1 MSTKSPS
8 PILAAALAN
17 VPGAFRSRLIHTYLD
32 LKKNCVEARYWAAG
46 LAAGKF
52 CEVVLRFLQEKVHG
66 SFTPFGTK
74 INNYADECRKL
85 VNAPSTAGNES
96 ERIVLPRG
104 LVFLY
109 TMLNK
114 RGIGHV
120 GGDVDANPIDIA
132 AMAKTADWIVCELI
146 RINHGLSLE
155 EAQDIVDGISVRQLP
170 TIWEVAGKKRVLKEG
185 LRARDQALLLL
196 YSNQNSAVLLEDL
209 CEWIEYS
216 NLRSFKSLVIGEL
229 HKQRFLEFDKDSE
242 SIVLSPKGVEYV
254 ERVLIAIP
262 TAGSGSPTKRGSG

>member
-1 MSTKSPS
+1 MSTKSPN

-17 VPGAFRSRLIHTYLD
+17 VPSTFRSRLIHTYLD
-32 LKKNCVEARYWAAG
+32 LKKNCAEARYEPAG

-85 VNAPSTAGNES
+85 IMAPNTAGNES
-96 ERIVLPRG
+96 ERVMLPRA

-109 TMLNK
+109 TMRSK

-120 GGDVDANPIDIA
+120 GGDVDANAIDIA
-132 AMAKTADWIVCELI
+132 AMAKTADWIVCELV

-170 TIWEVAGKKRVLKEG
+170 AIWEVAGKKRVLKDG
-185 LRARDQALLLL
+185 LKAKDQALLLL

-209 CEWIEYS
+209 CEWVEYC
-216 NLRSFKSLVIGEL
+216 NPRMFKNVIIREL
-229 HKQRFLEFDKDSE
+229 HKKRFLEFDKDSE
-242 SIVLSPKGVEYV
+242 SIILSPKGVEYV
-254 ERVLIAIP
+254 EKELI
-262 TAGSGSPTKRGSG
+262 